1 MQLEK
6 GTVQRTAQAAAEEME
21 KDRLYRELN
30 AHTMGLSFNPPTYFS
45 KGLLNRGR
53 FCLFMCSA
61 VQQLC
66 YEYYTISWSQ
76 HLHSN
81 MVHGNITVYF

>member
-6 GTVQRTAQAAAEEME
+6 GTVQRTAQAVAEEME
-21 KDRLYRELN
+21 KERLYRELN
-30 AHTMGLSFNPPTYFS
+30 AHTIGLNFNPPTHFS